1 MRIDFYEQMSKKLKD
16 EKNKVSSGILTD
28 EFNVAFDEAT
38 LQSGDEIREEIA
50 TKVWHMED
58 KERVIEDDMKR
69 PEKISN
75 YKAQIYANHFARE
88 EMEAMEKYLQIM
100 ETQMR
105 SRFLFKDMD
114 MDMDMVRQAIYN
126 PVKGIYFDKND
137 DVKPE
142 YVDII
147 INDYAQRL
155 EAETL
160 LGEEMHLI

>member
-1 MRIDFYEQMSKKLKD
+1 MRIDFHEQMSKKREE
-16 EKNKVSSGILTD
+16 EKNKVSSGNLTD
-28 EFNVAFDEAT
+28 GFNVALDEAT
-38 LQSGDEIREEIA
+38 SQSGDEIKEEIA

-58 KERVIEDDMKR
+58 KERLIEEDMQH

-75 YKAQIYANHFARE
+75 FKAQTYANHFARE

-100 ETQMR
+100 EDQMR
-105 SRFLFKDMD
+105 SRFLFKD

-155 EAETL
+155 EAEAMM
-160 LGEEMHLI
+160 GEEMHLI